1 MVHPIRVSKHKV
13 SGALKVVSDQ
23 CALDYSKTEKRQQKF
38 FVSAQNGLKKK
49 DRVISSQMLAAELCL
64 KRLSFRALLASSW
77 LDPGRRNVIQEKRA
91 ACRRRH

>member
-38 FVSAQNGLKKK
+38 LVSGKMGLIKDRTPSVVQRTGLKGE
-49 DRVISSQMLAAELCL
+49 VAAQ
-64 KRLSFRALLASSW
+64 
-77 LDPGRRNVIQEKRA
+77 P
-91 ACRRRH
+91 